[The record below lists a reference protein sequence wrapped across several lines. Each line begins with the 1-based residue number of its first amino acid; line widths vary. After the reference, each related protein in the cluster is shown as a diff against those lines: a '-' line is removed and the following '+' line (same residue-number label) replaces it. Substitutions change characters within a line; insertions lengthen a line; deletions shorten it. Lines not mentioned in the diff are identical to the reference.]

1 MSTLHGEVI
10 ECQLDWLTG
19 AVHTGHG
26 TARLVRW
33 ARKLAEAEE
42 TRESRIV
49 PFRLCGY
56 EGWHCGRISIGTRQ
70 AAGLLQ
76 LSGDLAR
83 LHFDTLMGWLDN
95 VSRLDLA
102 VTVRL
107 HPADRGPGWR
117 HYNEALNWYQSHPKA
132 ARPSYHGDG
141 DGGMTA
147 YLGHR
152 ESDRYLR
159 IYDKEMES
167 GGDALQREHYAGCW
181 RYELETKGQTASA
194 VAAEVYARGPDER
207 VSLIRSI
214 VHTYCANHGIQPAFP
229 AMGPASLVPGFRRR
243 SDRQSRLTWLEK
255 TVRPVVEWLGQTGD
269 GEQALRALG
278 LVPPNDAEIELRK
291 SNLSHG
297 GTNVDSSSL

>member
-1 MSTLHGEVI
+1 MSTLAADVI

-26 TARLVRW
+26 TARRMRW
-33 ARKLAEAEE
+33 VKRLAEAEE
-42 TRESRIV
+42 TRESKLT

-56 EGWHCGRISIGTRQ
+56 EGWHCGRVSFGARE
-70 AAGLLQ
+70 AAGLIQ

-83 LHFDTLMGWLDN
+83 IHFDNLMQWLDS

-107 HPADRGPGWR
+107 NPADRGPGWR
-117 HYNEALNWYQSHPKA
+117 HYNEALGWYQSHPKA

-141 DGGMTA
+141 DGGMTV

-159 IYDKEMES
+159 IYDKGAEAHDDVEQ
-167 GGDALQREHYAGCW
+167 ATHYAGCW
-181 RYELETKGQTASA
+181 RYELETKGSAASA
-194 VAAEVYARGPDER
+194 VAAEVYARGLDQR
-207 VSLIRSI
+207 VPLIRSI
-214 VHTYCANHGIQPAFP
+214 VHTYCAKHGILPVFA
-229 AMGPASLVPGFRRR
+229 ANGPATLVPGFRRR
-243 SDRQSRLTWLEK
+243 SDRESRLDWLER

-269 GEQALRALG
+269 GEDALRALG
-278 LVPPNDAEIELRK
+278 LLPPN
-291 SNLSHG
+291 SM
-297 GTNVDSSSL
+297 DSQL